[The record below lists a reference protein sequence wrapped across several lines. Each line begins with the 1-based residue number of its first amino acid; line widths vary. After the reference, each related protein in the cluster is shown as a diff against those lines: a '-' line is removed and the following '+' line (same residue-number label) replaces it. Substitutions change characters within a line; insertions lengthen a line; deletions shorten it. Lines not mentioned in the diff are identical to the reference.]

1 MNQTVSTGNGSD
13 FVYFLTL
20 ENLKSY
26 IMVRINHET
35 PPSFGG
41 FCNKLVLFRGKIFC

>member
-35 PPSFGG
+35 PSSFGG